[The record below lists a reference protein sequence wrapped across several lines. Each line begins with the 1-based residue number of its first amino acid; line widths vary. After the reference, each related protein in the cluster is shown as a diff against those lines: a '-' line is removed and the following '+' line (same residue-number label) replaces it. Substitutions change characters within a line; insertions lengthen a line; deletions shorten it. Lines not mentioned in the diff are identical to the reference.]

1 MKIVHISAYYI
12 EDLAKGYQ
20 VYELVR
26 EQILLG
32 HEVHIITSDKHN
44 GIKNYV
50 ENTSKIGSNETLKV
64 GKSDAES
71 GAIIHRL
78 NSTFTITGRLWW
90 KGFKNKIIDL
100 NPDYVIVHN
109 IIEFQ
114 SLRLLFSQ
122 YNDFK

>member
-78 NSTFTITGRLWW
+78 NSTFTITCPLYSSSHRTEATKLA
-90 KGFKNKIIDL
+90 KS
-100 NPDYVIVHN
+100 
-109 IIEFQ
+109 
-114 SLRLLFSQ
+114 SLLAMCCKR
-122 YNDFK
+122 NR